1 MGKDL
6 IVYVLAHKMPPYGLI
21 NDGWHIPV
29 QVGADLSEEN
39 VCELKD
45 NIGINI
51 SKYNPFFCETTGHFW
66 IWQNAE
72 KSDFIGVEHYR
83 RHFDLGK
90 EEVLNIL
97 KDHDIIMPK
106 PLLITVSVEEQYEI
120 CHIPEDIH
128 AVEKIINKLY
138 PEYSDDYVRYV
149 KDGNK
154 LYCANCYIT
163 SWENFMKMNEFVF
176 NILFEMWKSYGFTTI
191 EDWHRHALESN
202 KQLVPEYHVKNGCD
216 WDIYQLRIGGALA
229 ERLNTLYVLHNFNNI
244 YERDFVTLGE
254 SV

>member
-21 NDGWHIPV
+21 NDGWHIPL

-106 PLLITVSVEEQYEI
+106 PLLISVSVEEQYEI

-138 PEYSDDYVRYV
+138 PEYSDDYVRYI
-149 KDGNK
+149 KHGNK
-154 LYCANCYIT
+154 LYCANSYIT

-176 NILFEMWKSYGFTTI
+176 NILFEMWKFYGFTTI
-191 EDWHRHALESN
+191 EDWHRHVLESN

>member
-21 NDGWHIPV
+21 NDGWHIPL

-45 NIGINI
+45 NIRINI

-72 KSDFIGVEHYR
+72 KSDYVGVEHYR
-83 RHFDLGK
+83 RHFDFEK
-90 EEVLNIL
+90 QEVLDIL
-97 KDHDIIMPK
+97 KEFDIIISK
-106 PLLITVSVEEQYEI
+106 PLLMTVSVEKQYEI

>member
-21 NDGWHIPV
+21 NDGWHIPL

-90 EEVLNIL
+90 EEVVNIL

-106 PLLITVSVEEQYEI
+106 PLLISVSVEEQYEI

>member
-21 NDGWHIPV
+21 NDGWHIPL

-83 RHFDLGK
+83 RHFDFEK
-90 EEVLNIL
+90 QEVLDIL
-97 KDHDIIMPK
+97 KEFDIIISK
-106 PLLITVSVEEQYEI
+106 PLLMTVSVEKQYEI

-128 AVEKIINKLY
+128 KVEEIINKLY
-138 PEYSDDYVRYV
+138 PDYVEDYA
-149 KDGNK
+149 KYIKYGNK
-154 LYCANCYIT
+154 LYCANSYIT
-163 SWENFMKMNEFVF
+163 SWKNYMK
-176 NILFEMWKSYGFTTI
+176 
-191 EDWHRHALESN
+191 
-202 KQLVPEYHVKNGCD
+202 
-216 WDIYQLRIGGALA
+216 
-229 ERLNTLYVLHNFNNI
+229 
-244 YERDFVTLGE
+244 
-254 SV
+254 

>member
-21 NDGWHIPV
+21 NDGWHIPL

-106 PLLITVSVEEQYEI
+106 PLLISVSVEEQYEI

-138 PEYSDDYVRYV
+138 PEYSDDYVRYI
-149 KDGNK
+149 KHGNK
-154 LYCANCYIT
+154 LYCANSYIT

-202 KQLVPEYHVKNGCD
+202 KQLVPEYHTKNGCD
-216 WDIYQLRIGGALA
+216 WDTYQLRIGGALA

>member
-21 NDGWHIPV
+21 NDGWHIPL

-106 PLLITVSVEEQYEI
+106 PLLISVSVEEQYEI

-138 PEYSDDYVRYV
+138 PEYSDDYVRYI
-149 KDGNK
+149 KHGNK
-154 LYCANCYIT
+154 LYCANSYIT

-176 NILFEMWKSYGFTTI
+176 NILFEMRKSYGFTTI

-202 KQLVPEYHVKNGCD
+202 KQLVPEYHTKNGCD
-216 WDIYQLRIGGALA
+216 WDTYQLRIGGALA

>member
-21 NDGWHIPV
+21 NDGWHIPL

-106 PLLITVSVEEQYEI
+106 PLLISVSVEEQYEI

-138 PEYSDDYVRYV
+138 PEYSDDYVRYI
-149 KDGNK
+149 KHGNK
-154 LYCANCYIT
+154 LYCANSYIT

-176 NILFEMWKSYGFTTI
+176 NILFEMWKFYGFTTI

>member
-21 NDGWHIPV
+21 NDGWHIPL

-106 PLLITVSVEEQYEI
+106 PLLISVSVEEQYEI

-138 PEYSDDYVRYV
+138 PEYSDDYVRYI
-149 KDGNK
+149 KHGNK
-154 LYCANCYIT
+154 LYCANSYIT

-202 KQLVPEYHVKNGCD
+202 KQLVPEYHTKNGCD
-216 WDIYQLRIGGALA
+216 WDTYQLRIGGALA

-244 YERDFVTLGE
+244 YEVELKTLGE

>member
-21 NDGWHIPV
+21 NDGWHIPL

-138 PEYSDDYVRYV
+138 PEYSDDYVRYI
-149 KDGNK
+149 KHGNK
-154 LYCANCYIT
+154 LYCANSYIT

>member
-1 MGKDL
+1 MDKDL

-21 NDGWHIPV
+21 NDGWHIPL
-29 QVGADLSEEN
+29 QVGVDLSEEN

-106 PLLITVSVEEQYEI
+106 PLLISVSVEEQYEI

-128 AVEKIINKLY
+128 AVEKNINKLY
-138 PEYSDDYVRYV
+138 PEYSDDYVRYI
-149 KDGNK
+149 KHGNK
-154 LYCANCYIT
+154 LYCANSYIT

-176 NILFEMWKSYGFTTI
+176 NILFEMWKFYGFTTI

-202 KQLVPEYHVKNGCD
+202 KQLVPEYHTKNGCD

>member
-6 IVYVLAHKMPPYGLI
+6 IVYVLAHKKPPYGLI
-21 NDGWHIPV
+21 NDGWHIPL

-106 PLLITVSVEEQYEI
+106 PLLISVSVEEQYEI

-138 PEYSDDYVRYV
+138 PEYSDDYVRYI
-149 KDGNK
+149 KHGNK
-154 LYCANCYIT
+154 LYCANSYIT
-163 SWENFMKMNEFVF
+163 SSENFMKMNEFVF
-176 NILFEMWKSYGFTTI
+176 NILFEMWKFYGFTTI

-202 KQLVPEYHVKNGCD
+202 KQLVPEYHTKNGCD

>member
-1 MGKDL
+1 MDKDL

-21 NDGWHIPV
+21 NDGWHIPL
-29 QVGADLSEEN
+29 QVGVDLSEEN

-106 PLLITVSVEEQYEI
+106 PLLISVSVEEQYEI

-138 PEYSDDYVRYV
+138 PEYSDDYVRYI
-149 KDGNK
+149 KHGNK
-154 LYCANCYIT
+154 LYCANSYIT

-176 NILFEMWKSYGFTTI
+176 NILFEMWKFYGFTTI
-191 EDWHRHALESN
+191 EDWHRHVLESN
-202 KQLVPEYHVKNGCD
+202 KQLVPEYHTKNGCD

>member
-1 MGKDL
+1 MDKDL

-21 NDGWHIPV
+21 NDGWHIPLH
-29 QVGADLSEEN
+29 VGVDLSEEN

-72 KSDFIGVEHYR
+72 KNDFIGVEHYR

-106 PLLITVSVEEQYEI
+106 PLLISVSVEEQYEI

-138 PEYSDDYVRYV
+138 PEYSDDYVRYI
-149 KDGNK
+149 KHGNK
-154 LYCANCYIT
+154 LYCANSYIT

-176 NILFEMWKSYGFTTI
+176 NLLFEMWKFYGFTTI
-191 EDWHRHALESN
+191 EDWHRHVLESN
-202 KQLVPEYHVKNGCD
+202 KQLVPEYHTKNGCD
-216 WDIYQLRIGGALA
+216 WDTYQLRIGGALA

>member
-21 NDGWHIPV
+21 NDGWHIPL

-138 PEYSDDYVRYV
+138 PEYSDDYVRYI
-149 KDGNK
+149 KHGNK
-154 LYCANCYIT
+154 LYCANSYIT
-163 SWENFMKMNEFVF
+163 SSENFMKMNEFVF
-176 NILFEMWKSYGFTTI
+176 NILFEMWKFYGFTTI

-202 KQLVPEYHVKNGCD
+202 KQLVPEYHTKNGCN

>member
-21 NDGWHIPV
+21 NDGWHIPL

-106 PLLITVSVEEQYEI
+106 PLLISVSVEEQYEI

-138 PEYSDDYVRYV
+138 PEYSDDYVRYI
-149 KDGNK
+149 KHGNK
-154 LYCANCYIT
+154 LYCANSYIT

-176 NILFEMWKSYGFTTI
+176 NILFEMWKFYGFTTI
-191 EDWHRHALESN
+191 EDWHRHVLESN
-202 KQLVPEYHVKNGCD
+202 KQLVPEYHTKNGCD

-244 YERDFVTLGE
+244 YEVELKTLGE

>member
-21 NDGWHIPV
+21 NDGWHILL

-106 PLLITVSVEEQYEI
+106 PLLISVSVEEQYEI

-176 NILFEMWKSYGFTTI
+176 NILFEMWKFYGFTTI

-202 KQLVPEYHVKNGCD
+202 KQLVPEYHVKNSCT
-216 WDIYQLRIGGALA
+216 WDIYQTRIGGGVA
-229 ERLNTLYVLHNFNNI
+229 ERLNTLYVMHNFNNI
-244 YERDFVTLGE
+244 FEVELKTLGE

>member
-1 MGKDL
+1 MDKDL

-21 NDGWHIPV
+21 NDGWHIPL
-29 QVGADLSEEN
+29 QVGVDLSEEN

-106 PLLITVSVEEQYEI
+106 PLLISVSVEEQYEI

-138 PEYSDDYVRYV
+138 PEYSDDYVRYI
-149 KDGNK
+149 KHGNK
-154 LYCANCYIT
+154 LYCANSYIT

-176 NILFEMWKSYGFTTI
+176 NILFEMWKFYGFTTI

-202 KQLVPEYHVKNGCD
+202 KQLVPEYHTKNGCD

>member
-1 MGKDL
+1 MDKDL

-21 NDGWHIPV
+21 NDGWHIPL
-29 QVGADLSEEN
+29 QVGVDLSEEN

-106 PLLITVSVEEQYEI
+106 PLLISVSVEEQYEI

-138 PEYSDDYVRYV
+138 PEYSDDYVRYI
-149 KDGNK
+149 KHGNK
-154 LYCANCYIT
+154 LYCANSYIT
-163 SWENFMKMNEFVF
+163 SWEIFMKMNEFVF
-176 NILFEMWKSYGFTTI
+176 NILFEMWKFYGFTTI
-191 EDWHRHALESN
+191 EDWHRHVLESN
-202 KQLVPEYHVKNGCD
+202 KQLVPEYHTKNGCD

>member
-21 NDGWHIPV
+21 NDGWHIPL

-106 PLLITVSVEEQYEI
+106 PLLISVSVEEQYEI

-138 PEYSDDYVRYV
+138 PEYSDDYVRYI
-149 KDGNK
+149 KHGNK
-154 LYCANCYIT
+154 LYCANSYIT

-202 KQLVPEYHVKNGCD
+202 KQLVPEYHTKNGCD
-216 WDIYQLRIGGALA
+216 WDTYQLRIGGALA

-244 YERDFVTLGE
+244 FEVELKTLGE

>member
-21 NDGWHIPV
+21 NDGWHIPL
-29 QVGADLSEEN
+29 QVGVDLSEEN

-138 PEYSDDYVRYV
+138 LEYSDDYVRYI
-149 KDGNK
+149 KHGNK
-154 LYCANCYIT
+154 LYCANSYIT
-163 SWENFMKMNEFVF
+163 SSENFMKMNEFVF
-176 NILFEMWKSYGFTTI
+176 NILFEMWKFYGFTTI

-202 KQLVPEYHVKNGCD
+202 KQLVPEYHVKNSCT
-216 WDIYQLRIGGALA
+216 WDIYQTRIGGGVA
-229 ERLNTLYVLHNFNNI
+229 ERLNTLYVMHNFNNI
-244 YERDFVTLGE
+244 FEVELKTLGE

>member
-1 MGKDL
+1 MDKDL
-6 IVYVLAHKMPPYGLI
+6 IVYVLVHKMPPYGLI
-21 NDGWHIPV
+21 NDGWHIPL
-29 QVGADLSEEN
+29 QVGVDLSEEN

-106 PLLITVSVEEQYEI
+106 PLLISVSVEEQYEI

-138 PEYSDDYVRYV
+138 PEYSDDYVRYI
-149 KDGNK
+149 KHGNK
-154 LYCANCYIT
+154 LYCANSYIT

-176 NILFEMWKSYGFTTI
+176 NILFEMWKFYGFTTI

-202 KQLVPEYHVKNGCD
+202 KQLVPEYHTKNGCD

-244 YERDFVTLGE
+244 YERNFVTLGE

>member
-1 MGKDL
+1 MDKDL

-21 NDGWHIPV
+21 NDGWHIPL
-29 QVGADLSEEN
+29 QVGVDLSEEN

-97 KDHDIIMPK
+97 KDHDIIIPK
-106 PLLITVSVEEQYEI
+106 PLLISVSVEEQYEI

-138 PEYSDDYVRYV
+138 PEYSDDYVRYI
-149 KDGNK
+149 KHGNK
-154 LYCANCYIT
+154 LYCANSYIT
-163 SWENFMKMNEFVF
+163 SWEISMKMNEFVF
-176 NILFEMWKSYGFTTI
+176 NILFEMWKFYGFTTI
-191 EDWHRHALESN
+191 EDWHRHVLESN
-202 KQLVPEYHVKNGCD
+202 KQLVPEYHTKNGCD

>member
-1 MGKDL
+1 MDKDL

-21 NDGWHIPV
+21 NDGWHIPL
-29 QVGADLSEEN
+29 QVGVDLSEEN

-97 KDHDIIMPK
+97 KDHDIIIPK
-106 PLLITVSVEEQYEI
+106 PLLISVSVEEQYEI

-138 PEYSDDYVRYV
+138 PEYSDDYVRYI
-149 KDGNK
+149 KHGNK
-154 LYCANCYIT
+154 LYCANSYIT
-163 SWENFMKMNEFVF
+163 SWEIFMKMNEFVF
-176 NILFEMWKSYGFTTI
+176 NILFEMWKFYGFTTI
-191 EDWHRHALESN
+191 EDWHRHVLESN
-202 KQLVPEYHVKNGCD
+202 KQLVPEYHTKNGCD